1 MYDNEILFP
10 ERAKYKDK
18 GPKDCKFGDTP
29 ITAIIIQRPTGM
41 DGESTQIT
49 VPIYATD
56 SREDMLLRFNVLAAV
71 ADIRMV
77 ENNQALL
84 KAEELAVQQNREK
97 EIAAKAHSAT
107 LVAIKKAGKAGDL
120 KAVEAIAAGGPID
133 QTSDHS
139 GSAQPS

>member
-10 ERAKYKDK
+10 ERAKYKDL
-18 GPKDCKFGDTP
+18 GPKDCAFEGTP
-29 ITAIIIQRPTGM
+29 VTAITIQRPTGM

-49 VPIYATD
+49 VPIYSSD
-56 SREDMLLRFNVLAAV
+56 SREDMLKRFNVLAAV

-77 ENNQALL
+77 ENNRAML
-84 KAEELAVQQNREK
+84 KAEELAVEHNRQK

-120 KAVEAIAAGGPID
+120 HAVEALAGGNVD
-133 QTSDHS
+133 ETSDHS
-139 GSAQPS
+139 GGPEQGE